1 MTDKLVRD
9 VAKLVERRARRR
21 KLLLVAALAALV
33 VLALMYLHCGAG
45 WGLGGSGAG
54 TASGGG
60 SGSGSAAVP
69 ARCAIRVTATG
80 ITVDGKPAT
89 RAEAVAAC
97 RDRVGADV
105 VVTGDAREGDWDEL
119 HAALDAA
126 HVQVSVRQR

>member
-33 VLALMYLHCGAG
+33 VLALMYLHFGAG
-45 WGLGGSGAG
+45 WGLGGGSGA
-54 TASGGG
+54 ASGGG

-105 VVTGDAREGDWDEL
+105 VVTGDARQGDWDDL

-126 HVQVSVRQR
+126 HVPVSVRQR